1 MTRKQI
7 MQEYKVDAQ
16 GTILSP
22 GQFENEPLYVPYFWD
37 AYLNGMA
44 DDDDGTVLT
53 FLVNDEDRA
62 EFPELKDVKVV
73 TLAQTDDGFVG
84 EC

>member
-1 MTRKQI
+1 
-7 MQEYKVDAQ
+7 
-16 GTILSP
+16 
-22 GQFENEPLYVPYFWD
+22 
-37 AYLNGMA
+37 MA